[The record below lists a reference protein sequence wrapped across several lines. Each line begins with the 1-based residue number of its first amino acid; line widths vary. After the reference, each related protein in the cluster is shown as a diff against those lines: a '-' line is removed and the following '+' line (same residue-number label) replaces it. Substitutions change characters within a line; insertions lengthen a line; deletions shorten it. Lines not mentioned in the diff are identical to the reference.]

1 MMVWAKLRKWCSL
14 LALALWA
21 VAMGICQGALV
32 INFTQTPHNPT
43 NVRDAFFRYTV
54 ADERGRNPCEDKD
67 INCTFT
73 CQQVDAK
80 RLFPCPDKFAF
91 IKNVSANQEHTFN
104 LNVKTSFGEHTSS
117 SYRWSVDT
125 ISPTASVSTQEN
137 FTGAA
142 NVLVSIRFSEPCPGR
157 GGFKCTSV
165 RDCDLTVNGPAE
177 VIPSSLRKIEAG
189 LKYNILVAFSVQTLF
204 GRVVLSLAR
213 DICTDQAGN
222 PFMRKE
228 NSSFVIHFDKRPV
241 YVNLWTSIP
250 ELQMNINNELR
261 TVEATNKVDSLK
273 VFLDFNNPIVN
284 STAEVLSVL
293 HLQPNTGILTPIH
306 RKSHGN
312 RRFGFQ
318 ITNLAS
324 VAAVTV
330 NLQSNSLLS
339 RAGIAVSP
347 PVPLAFL
354 YDMKRPQVHLSTSSP
369 GKTKAHVI
377 TIMIDFT
384 EPVFEFYSSGI
395 AVHGGRI
402 ARFKELSMSS
412 YVVNVIVAF
421 ENVVTVFIPENKA
434 TDIAGNLNLASNRLQ
449 VRHYSVPAMSIALHS
464 FTAAGLIATSF
475 AAGVLAISS
484 ATLAATGTLTSGIA
498 GSIIADPSR
507 NLLGM
512 AGHLQV
518 FAFSSWLSVSLP
530 IEYHETTMG
539 LRWLIP
545 HAKLPWK
552 RHETL
557 ISNFEPQFVVGI
569 PTMST
574 VNPKRN
580 LISDKFK
587 YYHKRDHYL
596 LDSTLQYSLFIKKL
610 CAERHSTLECCMSF
624 IQEHIHGQ
632 KLIWHKGGQR
642 MFSGLQ
648 IPSLDACNYELQ
660 QSRNVMHTA
669 RGYRERKLGANST
682 MYGPALELREY
693 IRYFINQSEWLSASK
708 LLHGGKHYTGWQD
721 FGMNMFWLGVVA
733 GALFAL
739 HVLIVLFL
747 KWRTKTSLRG
757 ALSFPRFELFILILT
772 LPSMCQASAFIIR
785 GGTTAG
791 ITIGVVLLAL
801 PAAFLLSVF
810 LFLIVAVFM
819 GDLSQY
825 KEIRSE
831 NEKFGLCSKFIA
843 VFVGRNAIGKWFRKE
858 GLPSSFLARFGI
870 LFEDRKGPAKLI
882 FVNEDNP
889 KWIDSGASGIG
900 RMRAVNSED
909 DIEERTP
916 AQFQRVIGSAR
927 SAYFILD
934 LFRRITLGIIFGAY
948 PLSDHSWSQTSIAFG
963 FTLVQLFYLVLLKP
977 YIRRGVQIVESICL
991 LCEAGVFAASLV
1003 LLADGSPSEDRKC
1016 IGIFMLV
1023 LMFVSF
1029 VSQLI
1034 NEWYAL
1040 MNCLVRLSPSQKPSL
1055 KLGLKMVVR
1064 GIFLPLIPQ
1073 HYWSKFITPEPSQPK
1088 IGLVPVVP
1096 FSPEA
1101 EHEKR
1106 VPEISQIEPS
1116 FTVAEDVP
1124 TYHPGSPCFIDPRT
1138 VPPAISEGEVQGQDS
1153 GEIRAESSP
1162 KAGQTWSQWGR
1173 ARALEGKR
1181 SKGIKFD
1188 PRTSE
1193 LKMLR
1198 ELAKASFPGIR
1209 KDEDSAEIAGS
1220 VELTKAS
1227 PSSTPKEV
1235 MNVSTG
1241 SGLRANYSAKSSSE
1255 DDSETPSPMES
1266 PLQVPAITSLKVQTS
1281 AFGSMEK
1288 Q

>member
-1 MMVWAKLRKWCSL
+1 MMVSVEIRKWYNL
-14 LALALWA
+14 VTLALWVAA
-21 VAMGICQGALV
+21 VGVCQGALV

-43 NVRDAFFRYTV
+43 NVRNAFFRVSV
-54 ADERGRNPCEDKD
+54 ADKRGRNPCGEKD
-67 INCTFT
+67 INCTFK
-73 CQQVDAK
+73 CQVDAK
-80 RLFPCPDKFAF
+80 HLFPCPDKFAF
-91 IKNVSANQEHTFN
+91 IKNVSANQEHMFKVYVN
-104 LNVKTSFGEHTSS
+104 TSSGEHISS

-125 ISPTASVSTQEN
+125 IPPTAFVSAQEN

-142 NVLVSIRFSEPCPGR
+142 NVLVSIRFSELCTGR

-165 RDCDLTVNGPAE
+165 RDCDLSVNGPAE
-177 VIPSSLRKIEAG
+177 VIPSSLRKFEAG
-189 LKYNILVAFSVQTLF
+189 LKYNILVAFSVQPLF
-204 GRVVLSLAR
+204 GRVVLNMAR
-213 DICTDQAGN
+213 NICTDQAGN
-222 PFMRKE
+222 LFTRKD
-228 NSSFVIHFDKRPV
+228 NSSFVIHFDRRPV
-241 YVNLWTSIP
+241 HVNLWTAIP

-261 TVEATNKVDSLK
+261 TVQATNKVGSLK
-273 VFLDFNNPIVN
+273 IFLDFNNPIVN

-293 HLQPNTGILTPIH
+293 HLQPNTGILTTIH

-312 RRFGFQ
+312 RKFGFQ
-318 ITNLAS
+318 LTNLPS

-330 NLQSNSLLS
+330 SLQSNILLS
-339 RAGIAVSP
+339 RAGIAVSSP
-347 PVPLAFL
+347 APLAFL
-354 YDMKRPQVHLSTSSP
+354 YDIKRPQVHISTSSP

-377 TIMIDFT
+377 TFMIEFT
-384 EPVFEFYSSGI
+384 EPVFEFHSSGI

-412 YVVNVIVAF
+412 YALNVIVAF
-421 ENVVTVFIPENKA
+421 ENVVTVFIPEKKA
-434 TDIAGNLNLASNRLQ
+434 TDISGNLNLASNRLQ
-449 VRHYSVPAMSIALHS
+449 VRHYSVPAMSIALRS
-464 FTAAGLIATSF
+464 FMAAGFLTTSF
-475 AAGVLAISS
+475 AAGALAISS
-484 ATLAATGTLTSGIA
+484 ATLAASGTLTTA
-498 GSIIADPSR
+498 GSIVADPSR

-530 IEYHETTMG
+530 IEYHETTIG

-557 ISNFEPQFVVGI
+557 ISNFEPQFVVGM
-569 PTMST
+569 PTLST

-587 YYHKRDHYL
+587 YHHKKNHYL
-596 LDSTLQYSLFIKKL
+596 LDSTLPYLLFINKL
-610 CAERHSTLECCMSF
+610 CAEKHSALECCMDF
-624 IQEHIHGQ
+624 IQKHINGQ
-632 KLIWHKGGQR
+632 KLIWHKDAQR

-648 IPSLDACNYELQ
+648 IPSLDACNYELH
-660 QSRNVMHTA
+660 QSWNVMHPV
-669 RGYRERKLGANST
+669 RRSRERKLGANST

-693 IRYFINQSEWLSASK
+693 ISYFMNESKWLSASK
-708 LLHGGKHYTGWQD
+708 FLHGGKSDPGWQE
-721 FGMNMFWLGVVA
+721 FGMNMFWLGIVV
-733 GALFAL
+733 GALFVL

-757 ALSFPRFELFILILT
+757 ALSFPRFELFMLILV

-785 GGTTAG
+785 GGTTVG
-791 ITIGVVLLAL
+791 ITVGVVLLAL

-810 LFLIVAVFM
+810 LFLVVAVFT

-831 NEKFGLCSKFIA
+831 NEKFGLCSRFFA
-843 VFVGRNAIGKWFRKE
+843 ALVGRNAIGKWFRKE

-889 KWIDSGASGIG
+889 KWIDSGTSGIG

-909 DIEERTP
+909 DFEERTP
-916 AQFQRVIGSAR
+916 ALFQRIIGSAR
-927 SAYFILD
+927 SAYLILD

-963 FTLVQLFYLVLLKP
+963 FTAVQLFYLVLLKP
-977 YIRRGVQIVESICL
+977 YIRRGVQIVESISL
-991 LCEAGVFAASLV
+991 LCEAGIFAAGLV
-1003 LLADGSPSEDRKC
+1003 LLADGSPSEDRKF

-1023 LMFVSF
+1023 LLFVSF
-1029 VSQLI
+1029 VSQLV

-1064 GIFLPLIPQ
+1064 GIGLPLIPQ
-1073 HYWSKFITPEPSQPK
+1073 RHWSKFTTPEPSQPK
-1088 IGLVPVVP
+1088 TGLVPVVP

-1101 EHEKR
+1101 EHGQKG
-1106 VPEISQIEPS
+1106 PEISQIEPS
-1116 FTVAEDVP
+1116 FNVAEDVP
-1124 TYHPGSPCFIDPRT
+1124 TYHPESPCFIDPRT
-1138 VPPAISEGEVQGQDS
+1138 IPPAITEGEGQGQDS
-1153 GEIRAESSP
+1153 GEIRQESSLM
-1162 KAGQTWSQWGR
+1162 AGQTWSQWGR

-1181 SKGIKFD
+1181 SKGIKSD

-1209 KDEDSAEIAGS
+1209 KDEDSAEMAGS
-1220 VELTKAS
+1220 AELIRAS
-1227 PSSTPKEV
+1227 PSSTPKEA
-1235 MNVSTG
+1235 MNASIG
-1241 SGLRANYSAKSSSE
+1241 SGLRMTYSAKSSSE
-1255 DDSETPSPMES
+1255 DDSDTPSPMES
-1266 PLQVPAITSLKVQTS
+1266 PRQVPPKTSLNVQTVV
-1281 AFGSMEK
+1281 GSIET